1 MSAVPTGLLLAM
13 MEPPP
18 AMEEEFQDWYDTE
31 HFPERRDCEGFVTA
45 GRYICIDGFPRYL
58 ALYDLADT
66 NVLRG
71 PDYARIAGAKYSA
84 WTHRVISRVWGQYR
98 ADARQVFPGSAL
110 MGAAGAASRIV
121 LFRFRQVGP
130 EAEAQ
135 VLAGLHNLYDG
146 RADVAQFRLFHAD
159 QPDGTDLIA
168 IVEMQVPTPADASV
182 AAAFGAAVRYLDQ
195 VNTYVPYTRRIAG
208 SFPST
213 T

>member
-1 MSAVPTGLLLAM
+1 MTVTGLLLAT

-66 NVLRG
+66 EVLRG
-71 PDYARIAGAKYSA
+71 PGYARIAVTRYSA
-84 WTHRVISRVWGQYR
+84 WTHRMMSRVWGQYR
-98 ADARQVFPGSAL
+98 ADARQVYPGTAL
-110 MGAAGAASRIV
+110 MGASGSASRIV

-130 EAEAQ
+130 DAEAQ

-146 RADVAQFRLFHAD
+146 RAEVAQFRLFHAD

-168 IVEMQVPTPADASV
+168 IVEWRVPGPPAPGG
-182 AAAFGAAVRYLDQ
+182 AAAVGEAARYLDQ
-195 VNTYVPYTRRIAG
+195 VNTYVPYTRRVAG
-208 SFPST
+208 SFPAQS
-213 T
+213 

>member
-1 MSAVPTGLLLAM
+1 MTAPCTGLLLAM

-66 NVLRG
+66 EVLRG
-71 PDYARIAGAKYSA
+71 PGYAKIAVTRYSA
-84 WTHRVISRVWGQYR
+84 WTHRMMSRVWGQYR
-98 ADARQVFPGSAL
+98 ADARQVHPGTAL
-110 MGAAGAASRIV
+110 MGAAGSASRIA
-121 LFRFRQVGP
+121 LWRFRQVGP

-135 VLAGLHNLYDG
+135 VLAGLHTLYTDH
-146 RADVAQFRLFHAD
+146 ANTAQARLFRAD

-168 IVEMQVPTPADASV
+168 IVELRVPAPVDPAA
-182 AAAFGAAVRYLDQ
+182 AAAFGAAARYLDQ

-213 T
+213 P